1 MLIFWLLFTIGIIIL
16 FSAVIKIHPLPVL
29 LGAAI
34 FFGVVTGMRFDKII
48 TAISNGFGDTQ
59 RSIGLV
65 IIAGTIIGVFMEKR
79 GALSLLARKILQL
92 TGNKRLPLAVSTIG
106 FISSIA
112 IFCDSAFVILIG
124 LCREM
129 AKLAK
134 YKIAVVATILSM
146 GLFATHCLVPPT
158 PGPLAAV
165 SILQADLGIMMLF
178 SLICAILAAVG
189 GMFYALLFCRNIEVA
204 DDSGNHIFPDSPHI
218 ESVQFSGNCILAMQP
233 IVLPLFLILLN
244 TVKDYLPGLPP
255 SVIHIIELLGI
266 PVVAVGIGAIV
277 AVFGLSRCRAAE
289 LTMDGDIGKAVI
301 QAAGIL
307 AITGAG
313 GSFGEILRMSELKNQ
328 LPLNFVGGSFWVIIL
343 PILISAFLKT
353 AQGSSTVAILGS
365 AAIFAPLLPDLG
377 LSSAP
382 LRALTAVAVC
392 TGGLMVSHTNDSYF
406 WVVTQFSHFSVRQ
419 GLRTQTMGSLF
430 SGLAATTG
438 VVVIYFFIR

>member
-178 SLICAILAAVG
+178 SLICAIFG
-189 GMFYALLFCRNIEVA
+189 GRRYVLRTALL
-204 DDSGNHIFPDSPHI
+204 P
-218 ESVQFSGNCILAMQP
+218 Q
-233 IVLPLFLILLN
+233 
-244 TVKDYLPGLPP
+244 Y
-255 SVIHIIELLGI
+255 
-266 PVVAVGIGAIV
+266 
-277 AVFGLSRCRAAE
+277 
-289 LTMDGDIGKAVI
+289 
-301 QAAGIL
+301 
-307 AITGAG
+307 
-313 GSFGEILRMSELKNQ
+313 
-328 LPLNFVGGSFWVIIL
+328 
-343 PILISAFLKT
+343 
-353 AQGSSTVAILGS
+353 
-365 AAIFAPLLPDLG
+365 
-377 LSSAP
+377 
-382 LRALTAVAVC
+382 
-392 TGGLMVSHTNDSYF
+392 
-406 WVVTQFSHFSVRQ
+406 
-419 GLRTQTMGSLF
+419 
-430 SGLAATTG
+430 
-438 VVVIYFFIR
+438 